1 MNQSTLFINLQ
12 VIDPASQL
20 GGATAIL
27 TDDGKIIA
35 IGDTAEVQA
44 HPAAQ
49 GADIVDLGQ
58 RFVVPGFI
66 DPHAHPLMYGQ
77 MMDWVDVGPS
87 KAQDIPEIIKIL
99 KLVDAQMPAG
109 LPLRAFGY
117 EHRNLAEGRHPNRWE
132 IDQIST
138 TREIYIMNASGHGGV
153 VNSIVLESNNI
164 DRSTKD
170 PAAGRFERN
179 EDNEPTGVL
188 WDAACDI
195 LTGAD
200 GVKLKDHGPNFHL
213 PDSLE
218 TLTKQLIQAE
228 VDFASHGTTTIG
240 DAQVSRREY
249 DVYKFAQEKQL
260 LNCRYTFYLTSALLA
275 ESEELRSTPFLDGQ
289 FLIANGIK
297 LYADGTLGGWTAYF
311 PEGYAVDKERKG
323 QLYHTSEDYER
334 LFLEAG
340 EKGFHIA
347 THAQSPTA
355 IGMVIAATKKLR
367 ELGYKT
373 YDGREIVVRIEHCG
387 LPSSA
392 QSAELAELGIVA
404 VAQPLHHHNWG
415 DGVVTA
421 VGEAMGGRFN
431 PLGEFVRSG
440 TKFALSSDAPVAKPR
455 PFETMAAAIDRRTVH
470 GNQMGDQNLAINL
483 TKALFAHTMG
493 GAIALGRE
501 DSIGSLEVGKFAD
514 FVVLEVDPFSLDIE
528 ALRSLEVSETWIN
541 SRRIY

>member
-188 WDAACDI
+188 
-195 LTGAD
+195 
-200 GVKLKDHGPNFHL
+200 
-213 PDSLE
+213 
-218 TLTKQLIQAE
+218 
-228 VDFASHGTTTIG
+228 
-240 DAQVSRREY
+240 
-249 DVYKFAQEKQL
+249 
-260 LNCRYTFYLTSALLA
+260 
-275 ESEELRSTPFLDGQ
+275 
-289 FLIANGIK
+289 
-297 LYADGTLGGWTAYF
+297 
-311 PEGYAVDKERKG
+311 
-323 QLYHTSEDYER
+323 
-334 LFLEAG
+334 
-340 EKGFHIA
+340 
-347 THAQSPTA
+347 
-355 IGMVIAATKKLR
+355 
-367 ELGYKT
+367 
-373 YDGREIVVRIEHCG
+373 
-387 LPSSA
+387 
-392 QSAELAELGIVA
+392 
-404 VAQPLHHHNWG
+404 
-415 DGVVTA
+415 
-421 VGEAMGGRFN
+421 
-431 PLGEFVRSG
+431 
-440 TKFALSSDAPVAKPR
+440 
-455 PFETMAAAIDRRTVH
+455 
-470 GNQMGDQNLAINL
+470 
-483 TKALFAHTMG
+483 
-493 GAIALGRE
+493 
-501 DSIGSLEVGKFAD
+501 
-514 FVVLEVDPFSLDIE
+514 
-528 ALRSLEVSETWIN
+528 
-541 SRRIY
+541 